1 MSRDEIVVIVDET
14 NRVVGAAPRWKMRAE
29 LLAHRATY
37 ILVFDH
43 KDRLFLQKRTK
54 TKDIYPGCF
63 DAAAGGVVLE
73 GETYEESAKRELTE
87 ELGISGVELNRHFDF
102 YHQDDRSRVWGRV
115 YSCRYDGEIILQ
127 QEEIES
133 GAFLDVRQVLDMSS
147 HEPFTPDGLDVLKKF
162 LKENTGE
169 ASQRQ
174 LRISS

>member
-1 MSRDEIVVIVDET
+1 MSRDEIVAIVDET
-14 NRVVGAAPRWKMRAE
+14 NRVVGAAPRWKMRAK

-37 ILVFDH
+37 ILVFNH
-43 KDRLFLQKRTK
+43 SGRLFLQKRTK

-63 DAAAGGVVLE
+63 DVAAGGVVLE

-87 ELGISGVELNRHFDF
+87 ELGISGVELKRHFDF

-115 YSCRYDGEIILQ
+115 YSCRYDGEITLQ

-147 HEPFTPDGLDVLKKF
+147 HEPFTPDGLAVLKRF
-162 LKENTGE
+162 LSERRGS
-169 ASQRQ
+169 ASQGHRS
-174 LRISS
+174 ISS